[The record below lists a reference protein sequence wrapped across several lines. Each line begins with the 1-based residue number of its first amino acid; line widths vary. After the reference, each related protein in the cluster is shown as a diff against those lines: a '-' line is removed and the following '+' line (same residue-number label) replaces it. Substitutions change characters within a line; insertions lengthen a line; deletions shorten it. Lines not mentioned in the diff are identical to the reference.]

1 MPGAGART
9 DFTDRAQRSREP
21 YPPHSLRHACL
32 SRCRTDR
39 VRAPPGRKTI
49 DSRACILAVSPP
61 FSKSFFLTRGCT
73 RVPPYFAREEGKGER
88 EGRERETFYFI
99 MPASVIGIARRDRNR
114 GPSRCGGPFK
124 SIRNVGEMRILI
136 IYRGQPTVADFFF
149 FLFSF
154 FFEGNMIGANCKAFL
169 GQLLSLS
176 LSVCLS
182 LSFSDLTHLIWLVR
196 MSVIYG
202 FLLFWKVLW
211 FL

>member
-9 DFTDRAQRSREP
+9 DFTDRAQRSRELP
-21 YPPHSLRHACL
+21 SPPHSLRHACL

-88 EGRERETFYFI
+88 EKGGRGRTFYFI

-149 FLFSF
+149 FLFF
-154 FFEGNMIGANCKAFL
+154 FLREIWLVNCKAFL

-182 LSFSDLTHLIWLVR
+182 LSLSLIWR
-196 MSVIYG
+196 I
-202 FLLFWKVLW
+202 
-211 FL
+211 

>member
-1 MPGAGART
+1 MRAPILPTARKG
-9 DFTDRAQRSREP
+9 RATLPSPLAPPRVFVSLPYRSR
-21 YPPHSLRHACL
+21 
-32 SRCRTDR
+32 SRSARKEDDR
-39 VRAPPGRKTI
+39 
-49 DSRACILAVSPP
+49 
-61 FSKSFFLTRGCT
+61 
-73 RVPPYFAREEGKGER
+73 FARVYSRGFATVFEIVFPNARLHTRSAIFCTGGGEGRER

-149 FLFSF
+149 FLFF
-154 FFEGNMIGANCKAFL
+154 FLREIWLVNCKAFL

-182 LSFSDLTHLIWLVR
+182 LSLSLIWR
-196 MSVIYG
+196 I
-202 FLLFWKVLW
+202 
-211 FL
+211 

>member
-1 MPGAGART
+1 MHLNAIVPRFPPIVHRHSRFVTANELEIRKYAGRWCAHRFYRPRAKVARP
-9 DFTDRAQRSREP
+9 S
-21 YPPHSLRHACL
+21 PPHSLRHACL

-88 EGRERETFYFI
+88 EKGGRGRTFYFI

-154 FFEGNMIGANCKAFL
+154 FF
-169 GQLLSLS
+169 
-176 LSVCLS
+176 
-182 LSFSDLTHLIWLVR
+182 
-196 MSVIYG
+196 
-202 FLLFWKVLW
+202 
-211 FL
+211 

>member
-1 MPGAGART
+1 MRAPILPTARKG
-9 DFTDRAQRSREP
+9 RATLSSPLAPPRVFVSLPYRSR
-21 YPPHSLRHACL
+21 
-32 SRCRTDR
+32 SRSARKEDDR
-39 VRAPPGRKTI
+39 
-49 DSRACILAVSPP
+49 
-61 FSKSFFLTRGCT
+61 
-73 RVPPYFAREEGKGER
+73 FARVYSRGFATVFEIVFPNARLHTRSAIFCTGGGEGRER